1 MLLREVDYARPASVD
16 EAVQLLSARDN
27 ARVIAG
33 GQSLVNV
40 MKVRVASPDLVVD
53 IGRIP
58 ELREIRAEGG
68 ALELGAMVTYSELID
83 SEEARAARP
92 ILAEVASTIAD
103 VQVRNRG

>member
-1 MLLREVDYARPASVD
+1 MSPRASPSASPMASALGDFRLRAMLLREVDYARPASVE

-58 ELREIRAEGG
+58 ELREIGG
-68 ALELGAMVTYSELID
+68 AIGALVLGAMAPYSQCI
-83 SEEARAARP
+83 
-92 ILAEVASTIAD
+92 I
-103 VQVRNRG
+103 